1 MPEKDPG
8 ERERSAPICARGC
21 RHCPWY
27 QKVCQRLCACQD
39 QRTHTCTEIREFTC
53 TQRTHKHAHKHKSKH
68 SRAHTGELAKGSD
81 RESLNALIDL
91 KFDPVPRVVEAVVA
105 AISKIVAGRAQDNGT
120 LASFVG
126 ISPAANSRHVAHS
139 KRLQPS
145 TCLSCSYAYDAHEHV
160 CGHVQAYTDRCIQM
174 CLHAYRRLPS
184 ATRRLQPLPSR
195 PLVTR
200 EWMDKEKDLD
210 GDGWHAY
217 VYWSQCFLGGPGEP
231 PNPRAMQTVMHSKDA
246 VDASGIPGWIYTQRA
261 LKEDIV
267 LAEKKELAELEKE
280 MKEKHAAEHEALY
293 EKLVWEKEQATVKKR
308 IEQDKEL
315 RAKERERPW
324 FSFAADDE
332 EPEQSIFEEQPTAE
346 MLEEQKRKRE
356 AAIESR
362 LMATNT
368 FETELEFMAQKHTA
382 NLRKLTKEKEDYM
395 DMMLKALEEDNEE
408 LLEKKKA
415 KLVAMQERRQLEAV
429 GEELGGLVWD
439 IVLQRLAESEIFV
452 ACLTDQ
458 YLRHPVC
465 RKEVIWIRVYVL
477 YLTCMHT
484 CIHTCMHVDLR
495 MYVCMYV
502 WE

>member
-1 MPEKDPG
+1 MHTNVF
-8 ERERSAPICARGC
+8 ARI
-21 RHCPWY
+21 H
-27 QKVCQRLCACQD
+27 
-39 QRTHTCTEIREFTC
+39 
-53 TQRTHKHAHKHKSKH
+53 
-68 SRAHTGELAKGSD
+68 
-81 RESLNALIDL
+81 
-91 KFDPVPRVVEAVVA
+91 
-105 AISKIVAGRAQDNGT
+105 
-120 LASFVG
+120 
-126 ISPAANSRHVAHS
+126 
-139 KRLQPS
+139 
-145 TCLSCSYAYDAHEHV
+145 
-160 CGHVQAYTDRCIQM
+160 
-174 CLHAYRRLPS
+174 RRLPS

-231 PNPRAMQTVMHSKDA
+231 PNPRAMQTVMHAKDA
-246 VDASGIPGWIYTQRA
+246 VDTFGFPGWIYTQRA

-267 LAEKKELAELEKE
+267 LAEKRELAELEKE

-293 EKLVWEKEQATVKKR
+293 EKLVWEKEQTTVKKR

-324 FSFAADDE
+324 FSFTADDE
-332 EPEQSIFEEQPTAE
+332 EPEQSIFGEQPTAE

-362 LMATNT
+362 LMAINT

-477 YLTCMHT
+477 YFTCMHT
-484 CIHTCMHVDLR
+484 WMHVDL
-495 MYVCMYV
+495 CMYACMYGYNQ
-502 WE
+502 